1 MMEQLFYYILTGAM
15 GSGKS
20 TIINHL
26 LQKKISCIPE
36 PAREILMEQ
45 RRINADGAPEKNAD
59 LFTQLMLSRA
69 TNNYKKNY
77 ESVKPIIFDRAIP
90 DIIAYADL
98 FQLDTKIYYNAAKY
112 YKYNNTVFLF
122 NGWKEI
128 YANDDERKMSFEQAD
143 NFGNKIEEIYHKLG
157 YTIITVPKLNI
168 EERIKFIENTILENK
183 A

>member
-1 MMEQLFYYILTGAM
+1 MMEQPFYYILTGAM

-26 LQKKISCIPE
+26 LQKKILCIAE
-36 PAREILMEQ
+36 PAREILTEQ
-45 RRINADGAPEKNAD
+45 RNINADGVPEKSAD

-77 ESVKPIIFDRAIP
+77 ENIGPIVFDRAIP

-98 FQLDTKIYYNAAKY
+98 FQLDTGIYYKASKY
-112 YKYNNTVFLF
+112 YKYNNIVFLF

-128 YANDDERKMSFEQAD
+128 YTNDAERKMTFEQAN
-143 NFGNKIEEIYHKLG
+143 NFGNKVEEIYRELG
-157 YTIITVPKLNI
+157 YNIITVPKINI
-168 EERIKFIENTILENK
+168 KERINFIENIMLK
-183 A
+183 K